1 MRKLFERAGGFS
13 GDESGAMF
21 TFAAVFLIGMLGF
34 GGLAVDVGTWYV
46 TQRAMSL
53 AADAA
58 ALAAAHQMSDSN
70 SSDGDV
76 EAAALIGANKNG
88 FSIAN
93 GDDIDVNI
101 LPDNGGIQ
109 VAISRPARLF
119 FSSLFV
125 SDTPVVTSA
134 ATAALRAG
142 SMELALILDVS
153 GSMNKPEKI
162 GAARTAAQ
170 DLIDILYDSEETLP
184 DTWVAVIPFSGR
196 VNIRDYGEA
205 WMENADTGDADH
217 LCVGLR
223 SVAHMTNDAPH
234 TAEIF
239 PDYIEPKK
247 KTTCPDA
254 KALGL
259 TAEKTTVKNH
269 IAALT
274 TTHGTSTHRGMV
286 WGWRA
291 LSPSSFAGEVRPI
304 RSLA

>member
-119 FSSLFV
+119 FS
-125 SDTPVVTSA
+125 
-134 ATAALRAG
+134 G
-142 SMELALILDVS
+142 SSTFQMELKRFPS
-153 GSMNKPEKI
+153 
-162 GAARTAAQ
+162 GAA
-170 DLIDILYDSEETLP
+170 
-184 DTWVAVIPFSGR
+184 
-196 VNIRDYGEA
+196 IR
-205 WMENADTGDADH
+205 
-217 LCVGLR
+217 
-223 SVAHMTNDAPH
+223 
-234 TAEIF
+234 
-239 PDYIEPKK
+239 
-247 KTTCPDA
+247 
-254 KALGL
+254 
-259 TAEKTTVKNH
+259 
-269 IAALT
+269 
-274 TTHGTSTHRGMV
+274 
-286 WGWRA
+286 
-291 LSPSSFAGEVRPI
+291 
-304 RSLA
+304 